1 MFNFFR
7 RPKILTFEQIRAET
21 DRLRALIGAPDN
33 VCPLLSSSFGDGSPF
48 LRIVADGYIYAN
60 EERGHVYNER
70 KTQDL
75 DELLYWI
82 MKDITFSMAVDYE
95 VANRVLHADFR
106 RLLFAKD
113 LELLGSL
120 KPEWRERKQREYDAV
135 LAQYPFNDEIGY
147 KAA

>member
-82 MKDITFSMAVDYE
+82 MKDITFSMRWITKSQTASSMPTSAVCCSP
-95 VANRVLHADFR
+95 R
-106 RLLFAKD
+106 
-113 LELLGSL
+113 
-120 KPEWRERKQREYDAV
+120 
-135 LAQYPFNDEIGY
+135 I
-147 KAA
+147 

>member
-1 MFNFFR
+1 
-7 RPKILTFEQIRAET
+7 
-21 DRLRALIGAPDN
+21 
-33 VCPLLSSSFGDGSPF
+33 
-48 LRIVADGYIYAN
+48 
-60 EERGHVYNER
+60 
-70 KTQDL
+70 
-75 DELLYWI
+75 

-95 VANRVLHADFR
+95 VANRVPHADFR

-120 KPEWRERKQREYDAV
+120 KPEWCERKREYYDAV

>member
-7 RPKILTFEQIRAET
+7 RPKMLTFEQIRAET
-21 DRLRALIGAPDN
+21 DRLRALIGAPADL
-33 VCPLLSSSFGDGSPF
+33 CPLSPAMRGDGSPF
-48 LRIVADGYIYAN
+48 LRVVADGYIYAN

-120 KPEWRERKQREYDAV
+120 KPEWRERKREYYDAV

>member
-1 MFNFFR
+1 MR
-7 RPKILTFEQIRAET
+7 
-21 DRLRALIGAPDN
+21 
-33 VCPLLSSSFGDGSPF
+33 GDGSPF
-48 LRIVADGYIYAN
+48 LRVVADGYIYAN

-82 MKDITFSMAVDYE
+82 MKDITRSMASEYE
-95 VANRVLHADFR
+95 LANRVPHADFR

-120 KPEWRERKQREYDAV
+120 KPEWRERKREYYDAV
-135 LAQYPFNDEIGY
+135 LAQYPFNDEI
-147 KAA
+147 

>member
-1 MFNFFR
+1 M
-7 RPKILTFEQIRAET
+7 
-21 DRLRALIGAPDN
+21 
-33 VCPLLSSSFGDGSPF
+33 
-48 LRIVADGYIYAN
+48 ADGYIYAN

-82 MKDITFSMAVDYE
+82 MKDITRSMASEYE
-95 VANRVLHADFR
+95 LANRVPHADFR

-120 KPEWRERKQREYDAV
+120 KPEWRERKREYYDAV
-135 LAQYPFNDEIGY
+135 LAQYPFNDEI
-147 KAA
+147 